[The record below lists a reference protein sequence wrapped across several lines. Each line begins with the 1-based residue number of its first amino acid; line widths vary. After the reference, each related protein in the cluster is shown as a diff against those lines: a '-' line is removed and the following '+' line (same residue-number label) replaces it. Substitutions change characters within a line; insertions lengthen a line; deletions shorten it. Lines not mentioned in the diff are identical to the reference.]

1 MKEIS
6 LDLNRSIEPPAVRRS
21 APTPKSVHV
30 LVVDDDVIDRMAVR
44 RALARSGVDVNID
57 EATGAVDALSTVPRS
72 DYDCVFLD
80 YHLGD
85 GNGLSVL
92 RGIRGAGLDV
102 PVVMLT
108 SQGDEAVAVELMKAG
123 AADYIVKSALTPEH
137 VGRSLLY
144 AVSLGQAQEAA
155 KQAQAELRA
164 TAERLRLA
172 TTSADIGTWDM
183 NLASGAMVWD
193 DRCRAILGIP
203 REASFLSGDLF
214 SAVHPEDRERLQR
227 VRHHSLDPSG
237 DGHFEVET
245 RIVDGDGTVRWIDA
259 RGRALFSDASD
270 SRRATRFIGTV
281 LDITDRKRAEESLRE
296 DARLIETL
304 HNIGSS
310 LASDLDVGHIVQT
323 VTDEGTKVVGARFG
337 VFCQFVPDNGTPRIR
352 YTLSGIARESPTEVA
367 AEAEDELREESVRE
381 VIRVDDVRSD
391 PGRVSLPPQL
401 GWGEG
406 QLPTASCLAV
416 PVIGHSGELLA
427 TLFLGHPEPGMFNER
442 HERLVTGLAGW
453 AAVAMDN
460 ARLYEAEQRA
470 RGQAERANRTKAE
483 FLSSMSHDLRA
494 PLNAV
499 AGYAQLT
506 LDGIYGPTTEKMREG
521 MQRILRAEQHLLA
534 IIRDILDFARI
545 EAGHIR
551 LDMSDVAVN
560 EVLAGVGVM
569 IEPQMTAKG
578 LEYECRKGA
587 PEIALHTDRERAV
600 QILLNL
606 LTNALKFTDK
616 GSVKVDWDAD
626 DNSISINVR
635 DTGRGIPDDR
645 VSQIF
650 EPFVQVGRDPN
661 EARQGIGLGLAIS
674 RQLAR
679 NMGGDLRA
687 ESVEGQG
694 SVFTVEL
701 PRSELKTTSS

>member
-6 LDLNRSIEPPAVRRS
+6 LELDKAMEPPPRRS
-21 APTPKSVHV
+21 APTVAAIRV
-30 LVVDDDVIDRMAVR
+30 LVVDDDILDRMAVR
-44 RALARSGVDVNID
+44 RALARSGVDVSID
-57 EATGAVDALSTVPRS
+57 EATGAVDALSVVPRN
-72 DYDCVFLD
+72 DFDCVFLD

-108 SQGDEAVAVELMKAG
+108 SQGDESVAVELMKAG

-155 KQAQAELRA
+155 KKAQAELRA
-164 TAERLRLA
+164 TVERLRLA
-172 TTSADIGTWDM
+172 TTSADIGTWDL
-183 NLASGAMVWD
+183 NLTSGAMVSD
-193 DRCRAILGIP
+193 ERCRSILGIVSL
-203 REASFLSGDLF
+203 AAGMSNDLF
-214 SAVHPEDRERLQR
+214 SAVHPDDRERFQR
-227 VRHHSLDPSG
+227 ARQHALDPAG
-237 DGHFEVET
+237 DGHFEVEA
-245 RIVDGDGTVRWIDA
+245 RVVDSDGTVRWIDA
-259 RGRALFSDASD
+259 RGRAFFSEGVE
-270 SRRATRFIGTV
+270 SRWGTRFIGTV
-281 LDITDRKRAEESLRE
+281 LDVTDRKRAEESLRE
-296 DARLIETL
+296 EARLIETL

-310 LASDLDVGHIVQT
+310 LASDLDVDHIVQT

-352 YTLSGIARESPTEVA
+352 YTLSGIARESPIEMPA
-367 AEAEDELREESVRE
+367 QSRNDHCEDSVRE
-381 VIRVDDVRSD
+381 VVRVDDIRVD
-391 PGRVSLPPQL
+391 PTRVCLPPQL
-401 GWGEG
+401 GWDEG

-416 PVIGHSGELLA
+416 PVIAHSGEVLA
-427 TLFLGHPEPGMFNER
+427 TLFLGHPEPGVFTER

-453 AAVAMDN
+453 AAVALDN

-499 AGYAQLT
+499 GGYAQLV
-506 LDGIYGPTTEKMREG
+506 LDGIYGPTTEKMRDG
-521 MQRILRAEQHLLA
+521 MQRILRAQAHLLA

-551 LDMSDVAVN
+551 LDVSDVAVN
-560 EVLAGVGVM
+560 EVLMGVGVM
-569 IEPQMTAKG
+569 IEPQMTAKH
-578 LEYECRKGA
+578 LEYECRNGSPA
-587 PEIALHTDRERAV
+587 VALHTDRERAV

-606 LTNALKFTDK
+606 LTNALKFTDN

-626 DNSISINVR
+626 EHHVSINVR
-635 DTGRGIPDDR
+635 DTGRGIPNDR
-645 VSQIF
+645 VAQIF
-650 EPFVQVGRDPN
+650 EPFVQVGRNAD

-679 NMGGDLRA
+679 IMGGDLRA
-687 ESVEGQG
+687 ESVEGSG
-694 SVFTVEL
+694 SVFTLEL
-701 PRSELKTTSS
+701 PRAG

>member
-6 LDLNRSIEPPAVRRS
+6 LELERKIEPLPRRS
-21 APTPKSVHV
+21 VPREASIHV
-30 LVVDDDVIDRMAVR
+30 LVVDDDILDRMAVR
-44 RALARSGVDVNID
+44 RALARSGVDVSID
-57 EATGAVDALSTVPRS
+57 EATGAVDALSVVPRS
-72 DYDCVFLD
+72 DFDCVFLD

-172 TTSADIGTWDM
+172 TTSADIGTWDL
-183 NLASGAMVWD
+183 NLASGAMVSD
-193 DRCRAILGIP
+193 ERCRSILGITCTTTM
-203 REASFLSGDLF
+203 SSDLF
-214 SAVHPEDRERLQR
+214 SAVHPDDRERFQR
-227 VRHHSLDPSG
+227 ARQHALDATG
-237 DGHFEVET
+237 DGHFEVEA
-245 RIVDGDGTVRWIDA
+245 RVVDDDGIVRWVDA
-259 RGRALFSDASD
+259 RGRAFFTEGVD
-270 SRRATRFIGTV
+270 SRRPTRFIGTV
-281 LDITDRKRAEESLRE
+281 LDITDRKRAEESLRDE
-296 DARLIETL
+296 ARLIETL

-310 LASDLDVGHIVQT
+310 LAADLDVGHIVQT

-337 VFCQFVPDNGTPRIR
+337 VFCQFVPTENGAPRIR
-352 YTLSGIARESPTEVA
+352 YTLSGIARESPVEVA
-367 AEAEDELREESVRE
+367 AEATDDSYEELRQ
-381 VIRVDDVRSD
+381 VIRVDDVRAD
-391 PGRVSLPPQL
+391 PMKFRLPPQL
-401 GWGEG
+401 GWNEG

-416 PVIGHSGELLA
+416 PVLAHSGELLA
-427 TLFLGHPEPGMFNER
+427 TLFLGHPEPGVFNER

-453 AAVAMDN
+453 AVVALDN

-470 RGQAERANRTKAE
+470 RGLAERANRTKAE

-499 AGYAQLT
+499 GGYAQLV
-506 LDGIYGPTTEKMREG
+506 LDGIYGPTTDKMRDG
-521 MQRILRAEQHLLA
+521 MQRIMRAQQHLLA
-534 IIRDILDFARI
+534 IIRDILDFARV

-551 LDMSDVAVN
+551 LDMSAVAVN

-569 IEPQMTAKG
+569 IEPQMKAKG
-578 LEYECRKGA
+578 LEYISRPGL
-587 PEIALHTDRERAV
+587 PTIALHTDRERAV
-600 QILLNL
+600 QIILNL
-606 LTNALKFTDK
+606 LTNALKFTER
-616 GSVKVDWDAD
+616 GSVSVDWDAD
-626 DNSISINVR
+626 DNRVAINVR
-635 DTGRGIPDDR
+635 DTGRGIPQDR
-645 VSQIF
+645 VAQIF
-650 EPFVQVGRDPN
+650 EPFVQGGRDPN
-661 EARQGIGLGLAIS
+661 EARQGVGLGLAIS

-679 NMGGDLRA
+679 LMGGELTT
-687 ESVEGQG
+687 ESEEGKG
-694 SVFTVEL
+694 SVFTLEL
-701 PRSELKTTSS
+701 PRARE

>member
-6 LDLNRSIEPPAVRRS
+6 LELDRKIEPLPRRS
-21 APTPKSVHV
+21 TPREASIHV
-30 LVVDDDVIDRMAVR
+30 LVVDDDVLDRMAVR
-44 RALARSGVDVNID
+44 RALARSGVDVNIE
-57 EATGAVDALSTVPRS
+57 EATGAVDALSIVPRS
-72 DYDCVFLD
+72 DFDCVFLD

-172 TTSADIGTWDM
+172 TTSADIGTWDL
-183 NLASGAMVWD
+183 NLASGSMVSD
-193 DRCRAILGIP
+193 ERCRSILGITSIT
-203 REASFLSGDLF
+203 AAMSSDLF
-214 SAVHPEDRERLQR
+214 SAVHPDDRERFQR
-227 VRHHSLDPSG
+227 ARQHALDATG
-237 DGHFEVET
+237 DGHFEVEA
-245 RIVDGDGTVRWIDA
+245 RVVDADGTVRWIDA
-259 RGRALFSDASD
+259 RGRAFFSEGAD
-270 SRRATRFIGTV
+270 SRRPTRFIGTV
-281 LDITDRKRAEESLRE
+281 LDITDRKRAEESLRDE
-296 DARLIETL
+296 ARLIETL

-337 VFCQFVPDNGTPRIR
+337 VFCQFVPADNDGPRIR
-352 YTLSGIARESPTEVA
+352 YTLSGIARESPVEVPA
-367 AEAEDELREESVRE
+367 VVTDESYEELRQ
-381 VIRVDDVRSD
+381 VIRVDDIRAE
-391 PGRVSLPPQL
+391 PKKFRLPPQL
-401 GWGEG
+401 GWDEG

-416 PVIGHSGELLA
+416 PVLGHSGELLA

-442 HERLVTGLAGW
+442 HERLVTGLSGW
-453 AAVAMDN
+453 AVVALDN

-470 RGQAERANRTKAE
+470 RGLAERANRTKAE

-499 AGYAQLT
+499 AGYAQLV
-506 LDGIYGPTTEKMREG
+506 LDGIYGPTTEKMRDG
-521 MQRILRAEQHLLA
+521 MQRILRAQQHLLA
-534 IIRDILDFARI
+534 IIRDILDFARV
-545 EAGHIR
+545 EAGHIS
-551 LDMSDVAVN
+551 LDMSRVAVN

-569 IEPQMTAKG
+569 IEPQMKAKG
-578 LEYECRKGA
+578 LEYVSRPGL
-587 PEIALHTDRERAV
+587 PTIALQTDRERAV
-600 QILLNL
+600 QIILNL
-606 LTNALKFTDK
+606 LTNALKFTER
-616 GSVKVDWDAD
+616 GSVSVDWEAD
-626 DNSISINVR
+626 DHRVSINVR
-635 DTGRGIPDDR
+635 DTGRGTPQDR
-645 VSQIF
+645 VAQIF
-650 EPFVQVGRDPN
+650 EPFVQGGRDPN
-661 EARQGIGLGLAIS
+661 EARQGVGLGLAIS

-679 NMGGDLRA
+679 LMGGDLTT
-687 ESVEGQG
+687 ESVEGKG
-694 SVFTVEL
+694 SVFTLEL
-701 PRSELKTTSS
+701 PRARE

>member
-1 MKEIS
+1 VKEVS
-6 LDLNRSIEPPAVRRS
+6 FELSRATEPPPRRSI
-21 APTPKSVHV
+21 PTARSVHV
-30 LVVDDDVIDRMAVR
+30 LVVDDDIVDRMAVR

-57 EATGAVDALSTVPRS
+57 EATGALDALSTVPRN
-72 DYDCVFLD
+72 DFDCVFLD

-123 AADYIVKSALTPEH
+123 AADYIVKSALTPEG

-144 AVSLGQAQEAA
+144 AVSLGQAQVAA

-172 TTSADIGTWDM
+172 TTSADIGTWDL
-183 NLASGAMVWD
+183 NLASGAMVSD
-193 DRCRAILGIP
+193 ERCRSILGIDP
-203 REASFLSGDLF
+203 KAGTMNSDLF
-214 SAVHPEDRERLQR
+214 GAVHPDDRERFQR
-227 VRHHSLDPSG
+227 ARQHALDPAG
-237 DGHFEVET
+237 DGHFEIEARV
-245 RIVDGDGTVRWIDA
+245 VDDDETVRWIDA
-259 RGRALFSDASD
+259 RGRAFFNEGAD

-281 LDITDRKRAEESLRE
+281 LDITVRKRAEESLRE

-337 VFCQFVPDNGTPRIR
+337 VFCQFVPGENGTSRIR
-352 YTLSGIARESPTEVA
+352 YTLSGIARESPVEVA
-367 AEAEDELREESVRE
+367 VEDRDESCEGTVRQI
-381 VIRVDDVRSD
+381 VRIDDIRVDRN
-391 PGRVSLPPQL
+391 RVCLPPQL
-401 GWGEG
+401 GWDEG

-416 PVIGHSGELLA
+416 PVIAHSGELLA
-427 TLFLGHPEPGMFNER
+427 TLFLGHPEPGVFHER
-442 HERLVTGLAGW
+442 HERLVGGLAGW

-460 ARLYEAEQRA
+460 ARLYEAEQHA
-470 RGQAERANRTKAE
+470 RGLAERANRTKAE

-499 AGYAQLT
+499 AGYAQLV
-506 LDGIYGPTTEKMREG
+506 LDGIYGPTTDKMRDG
-521 MQRILRAEQHLLA
+521 MRRILRAQQHLLA

-560 EVLAGVGVM
+560 EVLNGVSVM
-569 IEPQMTAKG
+569 IEPQMTAKN
-578 LEYECRKGA
+578 LEYECRPGPA
-587 PEIALHTDRERAV
+587 TVALHTDRERAV

-616 GSVKVDWDAD
+616 GSVKVDWEANDH
-626 DNSISINVR
+626 IVTINVR
-635 DTGRGIPDDR
+635 DTGRGIPADR
-645 VSQIF
+645 VGQIF
-650 EPFVQVGRDPN
+650 EPFVQVGRDAN

-679 NMGGDLRA
+679 SMGGDLRT
-687 ESVEGQG
+687 ESVEGSG

-701 PRSELKTTSS
+701 PRSSS